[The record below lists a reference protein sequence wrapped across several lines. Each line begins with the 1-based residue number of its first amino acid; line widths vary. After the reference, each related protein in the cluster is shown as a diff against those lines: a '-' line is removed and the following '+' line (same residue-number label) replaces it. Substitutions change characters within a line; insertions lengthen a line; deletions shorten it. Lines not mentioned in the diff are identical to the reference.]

1 MKYELVFDVATT
13 SEAPRYAFLL
23 AVIALAAAMA
33 WLVWLRSRD
42 MPMRVGIKLLIALTV
57 LLFLLGGGLLLE
69 QRQLAARTDARTV
82 EGAITGLWTKFVR
95 RSGTPRSYWEWEGF
109 SVDGVPFAY
118 LRNLEQNFFHNAR
131 SRALELRDGM
141 RLRLRYIEER
151 DGETVR
157 NQILRVERALE

>member
-13 SEAPRYAFLL
+13 SEAPRYALLL
-23 AVIALAAAMA
+23 AVIALAVTMA

-42 MPMRVGIKLLIALTV
+42 RPMRVGIKLLIALTV
-57 LLFLLGGGLLLE
+57 LLFLLSGGLLLE

-82 EGAITGLWTKFVR
+82 EGAITGLWTRSVR

-109 SVDGVPFAY
+109 SVQGIPFAY
-118 LRNLEQNFFHNAR
+118 VRNLEQNFFHNAGT
-131 SRALELRDGM
+131 RALQLRDGM

-157 NQILRVERALE
+157 NEILRVERARE